1 MKKKVL
7 LSSIATIAL
16 CLCLITG
23 STFALFTSESETSIV
38 VTAGEVDMVAGI
50 AITSV
55 QSVKGDTN
63 GSIVDEKGN
72 TYSYLYSDATAPY
85 TFLSKKGTASVSGAI
100 LTVDKITPGDK
111 VNLEISGANNS
122 NVPIMYRYVI
132 TCESGDLLMKGLR
145 FTVDGVLV
153 DELMESYTSVWMP
166 LADGTDME
174 KVAIS
179 VELPVSAG
187 IEYENQRTNIKILVE
202 AVQGNA
208 VVEDN
213 TQPVITYYTVN
224 NESDSESGLQ

>member
-50 AITSV
+50 AITSL
-55 QSVKGDTN
+55 QSVKGDPN
-63 GSIVDEKGN
+63 GQIEDEDGN

-85 TFLSKKGTASVSGAI
+85 TFLSKKGTASVTGAI

-111 VNLEISGANNS
+111 VNVEITGTNNS
-122 NVPIMYRYVI
+122 NVPILYRYVI
-132 TCESGDLLMKGLR
+132 DCESGEELMKGLR

-153 DELMESYTSVWMP
+153 DKYMETYTSPWMS
-166 LADGTDME
+166 LADGTDMTP
-174 KVAIS
+174 VAIS
-179 VELPVSAG
+179 VELPVDANNDFEG
-187 IEYENQRTNIKILVE
+187 LTTNIRILVE

-208 VVEDN
+208 VVDTN
-213 TQPVITYYTVN
+213 VDPVITYYNVGNGNT
-224 NESDSESGLQ
+224 GI